1 MQARFAGTIDGH
13 SRRRHKAQPRGD
25 VHNGGVFVLCQQG
38 DEQPGKNDCRLQI
51 NPNFILTP
59 RKSSIP
65 FVKSISRCRPALL
78 TRMFRPGS
86 WAAVHSNN
94 RLRSSSLD
102 TSQTRV

>member
-13 SRRRHKAQPRGD
+13 SRRRHKTQPRGD
-25 VHNGGVFVLCQQG
+25 VHNGRVFAFCQQG
-38 DEQPGKNDCRLQI
+38 DKQPGKNDCRLQV
-51 NPNFILTP
+51 NPNFILT
-59 RKSSIP
+59 RNKIVYTL
-65 FVKSISRCRPALL
+65 VKSISRCTPALL
-78 TRMFRPGS
+78 ARMFRPGS